1 MVIQM
6 TNFKLLMSQSVVME
20 LHALVHLCIYS
31 KKCTHL
37 NECSRTIAVSI
48 NSCME
53 KYDFGVRYENYDPIE
68 YDGMMVLVLVLR
80 MTVTC

>member
-1 MVIQM
+1 MYIL
-6 TNFKLLMSQSVVME
+6 KI
-20 LHALVHLCIYS
+20 CPYY
-31 KKCTHL
+31 
-37 NECSRTIAVSI
+37 ECSRTIAVTI